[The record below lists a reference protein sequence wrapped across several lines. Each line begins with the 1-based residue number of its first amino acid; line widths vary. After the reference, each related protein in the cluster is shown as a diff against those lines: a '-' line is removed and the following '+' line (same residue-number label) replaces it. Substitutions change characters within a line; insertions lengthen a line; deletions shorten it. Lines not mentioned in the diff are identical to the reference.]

1 VPRCGCRPMKLGSI
15 SPPLWTAPRYRDKAG
30 PDKIGRSTDPGD
42 MVSFTS
48 WRWSSEFATEKDAHQ
63 RTSRFVISSVSIRD
77 LWLSEHLSKS
87 PNGGL
92 GGVV

>member
-1 VPRCGCRPMKLGSI
+1 MGQ
-15 SPPLWTAPRYRDKAG
+15 
-30 PDKIGRSTDPGD
+30 DKIGRSAEPGD

-48 WRWSSEFATEKDAHQ
+48 WRWASEFATEKDAYH
-63 RTSRFVISSVSIRD
+63 RAAGFVISSVSIRD

>member
-1 VPRCGCRPMKLGSI
+1 
-15 SPPLWTAPRYRDKAG
+15 
-30 PDKIGRSTDPGD
+30 

-48 WRWSSEFATEKDAHQ
+48 WRWSSEFATEKDAYQ
-63 RTSRFVISSVSIRD
+63 RAARFVISSVSIRD